1 MISKAS
7 KALVI
12 AIATVL
18 VLVARQAGYEVSQEF
33 LVTVL
38 ILILSLIGVDVVE
51 LLAKEKVA
59 NLRSRGLWK

>member
-1 MISKAS
+1 MIS

-33 LVTVL
+33 VVTAL

-51 LLAKEKVA
+51 LVAKAQVEKLKA
-59 NLRSRGLWK
+59 RGLWK